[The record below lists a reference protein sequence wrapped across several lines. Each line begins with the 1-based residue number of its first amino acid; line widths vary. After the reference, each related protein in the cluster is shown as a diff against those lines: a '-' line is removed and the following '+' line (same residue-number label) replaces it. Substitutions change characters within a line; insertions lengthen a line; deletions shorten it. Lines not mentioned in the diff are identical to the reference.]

1 MEFLSFKF
9 FFEWLVVIA
18 LFLFAIYTMLIIK
31 NEKKTYIKNAKEK
44 NFHGFKFLLPEWWGE
59 IDTQDPNVL
68 KFQRL
73 DTRYEWEAHFIYS
86 SLSTPSPLTIQEL
99 LKSIIEEKK
108 LLFDQDTT
116 IITNPSDFKRGAL
129 LKDGVFEMCRVEG
142 TATKDRQ
149 ERLYYDAFMI
159 RHLSSGST
167 LFCESKSS
175 ILNGLVEGPYFE
187 EVVERLEYIN

>member
-9 FFEWLVVIA
+9 FFEWFVVIA

-44 NFHGFKFLLPEWWGE
+44 MFHGFKLLLPEWWGE
-59 IDTQDPNVL
+59 VETHDTHL
-68 KFQRL
+68 LMFKRL
-73 DTRYEWEAHFIYS
+73 DTRYEWVSQFRYTEATAPS
-86 SLSTPSPLTIQEL
+86 SLTIQEL
-99 LKSIIEEKK
+99 LKSIIEDKK

-116 IITNPSDFKRGAL
+116 IITNPSDFKKGAL
-129 LKDGVFEMCRVEG
+129 LKTGEFEMCRVEG
-142 TATKDRQ
+142 TATMDRQ

-159 RHLSSGST
+159 RHLTTGST

-175 ILNGLVEGPYFE
+175 VLNGLVEGPYFE
-187 EVVERLEYIN
+187 EVVERLEYKN

>member
-1 MEFLSFKF
+1 MEFISVKF

-44 NFHGFKFLLPEWWGE
+44 IFHGFKLLLPEWWGE
-59 IDTQDPNVL
+59 VDTQNPL
-68 KFQRL
+68 SLMYKRL
-73 DTRYEWEAHFIYS
+73 DTRYDWEAHFVFTPAT
-86 SLSTPSPLTIQEL
+86 TPSPLSIQEL
-99 LKSIIEEKK
+99 LKAIIEDKK

-116 IITNPSDFKRGAL
+116 IITNPSDFKKGSL
-129 LKDGVFEMCRVEG
+129 LKNGDFEMCRVEG
-142 TATKDRQ
+142 TATMDRQ

-159 RHLSSGST
+159 RHLSTGST

-187 EVVERLEYIN
+187 EVVERLEYTN